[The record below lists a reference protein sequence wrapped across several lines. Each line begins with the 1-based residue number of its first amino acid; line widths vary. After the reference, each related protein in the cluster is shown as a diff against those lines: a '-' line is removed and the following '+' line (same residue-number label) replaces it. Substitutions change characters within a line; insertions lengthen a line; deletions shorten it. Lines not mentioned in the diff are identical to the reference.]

1 MAFDTNQVINGL
13 YGKVYDE
20 DGRELSGT
28 QEFEAM
34 VEFEKAEIKQAG
46 VFMTGNKVMG
56 GKGTG
61 SVKFLKLD
69 SRLQKKIAENP
80 MEKYNYVGRLAD
92 PTAQGEEGV
101 LLKGVSFD
109 SVPLMGYTLGE
120 LVEVELNYTFD
131 DYKYLDTI
139 E

>member
-1 MAFDTNQVINGL
+1 MSFNTNEVINGL

-46 VFMTGNKVMG
+46 TFMVGNKVTG

-69 SRLQKKIAENP
+69 TRLQKKIADNP
-80 MEKYNYVGRLAD
+80 MEKYNYMGQLDD
-92 PTAQGEEGV
+92 PTAKGKEGV

-109 SVPLMGYTLGE
+109 SVPLMGFELGE
-120 LVEVELNYTFD
+120 LGEVELNYTFD